1 MNFYTFTAE
10 FKIPIKTPL
19 IELDS
24 REVLVVEWKD
34 YEGNTFYGECNAFS
48 TNWYHY

>member
-1 MNFYTFTAE
+1 MLGNKMNFYTFIAE

-24 REVLVVEWKD
+24 RED
-34 YEGNTFYGECNAFS
+34 
-48 TNWYHY
+48 